1 MIPLERYSIRNGW
14 LALLPLWL
22 SGCQVDLPETSNVL
36 IAIGI
41 LLMALGGLVV
51 IHMRQRAAWH
61 KATQRK
67 MRRTREKA
75 RREAELNMREVE
87 QRARKEMA
95 RRTREVQ
102 QRAKHQVEQQIQEIQ
117 SKSKKELEEKVLHA
131 RETARQD
138 VVRAV
143 QDTRQTA
150 RREVEEKVREAEERI
165 RGEMQRAAATEEAL
179 DEMPPPLPPD
189 LGEDEEEDLK
199 ATLDFQPLPEQ
210 VQAMAEAEQRA
221 EEQEQLAAEQ
231 EQLAEEQERLALDEA
246 DRAAYEAERLARE
259 EQRALAET
267 MRRSEGAPPAA
278 SHEPELVERLVREE
292 TEHKAEESVR
302 RQAHKAAVQK
312 VQAQFQRRHTERMR
326 LESTPIEAKPTTVW
340 PPPEGEA
347 DPTPAPAEPA
357 PAIEPQHTP
366 PPAESAAAPE
376 APMQRQPGDLPEI
389 ILAEDSNTMRKIFT
403 MVLAGEPCTLITV
416 PSGREALEKARLVQP
431 ALMIADLS
439 MDDDGYYVCREMK
452 ADPLLAEI
460 PVLLL
465 HSQLNPVDED
475 RAGAV
480 GADGDIEKPFDSVDL
495 LEKVRNYL

>member
-210 VQAMAEAEQRA
+210 
-221 EEQEQLAAEQ
+221 
-231 EQLAEEQERLALDEA
+231 ERLALDEA

-267 MRRSEGAPPAA
+267 MRRSDGAPPAA